1 VERVVLNALAAA
13 ALPPIFVL
21 PQRALEMQYWPS
33 ADDHRLGARRSTLG
47 AGRSNAL
54 SLARSSRP
62 KAAQRVNADG
72 FSSIIDGRISFA
84 MIS

>member
-33 ADDHRLGARRSTLG
+33 AEDHRLEDKTIHL
-47 AGRSNAL
+47 GRS
-54 SLARSSRP
+54 
-62 KAAQRVNADG
+62 QIERVVAG
-72 FSSIIDGRISFA
+72 TQ
-84 MIS
+84 